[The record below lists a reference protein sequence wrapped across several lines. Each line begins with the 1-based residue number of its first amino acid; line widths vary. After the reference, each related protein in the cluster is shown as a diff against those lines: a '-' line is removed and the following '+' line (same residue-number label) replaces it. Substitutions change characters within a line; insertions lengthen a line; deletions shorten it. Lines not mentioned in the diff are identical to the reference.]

1 MNLVIIIPTFN
12 NCNTLESVVN
22 GCRSHCSNI
31 IVVNDGSTDGTDK
44 VLDRMTG
51 IITIVFP
58 VNRGKGEALKAAFRQ
73 AAKLGY
79 DYAITI
85 DSDGQ
90 HYPGEIPR
98 FIEAASNEKE
108 TLWIGSRDLSAEN
121 MPQKSSF
128 ANKFSNFW
136 FWAETGIK
144 LTDTQSGFR
153 LYPLEPIEGMKFI
166 SGKYEFELEVMVR
179 VAWKGVPVKN
189 LPVKVYYPPKN
200 ERISHFRPFRD
211 FTRISILNTI
221 FVLFA
226 LAWYWPFRFIK
237 SFTRE
242 NIRNFVRDNITHS
255 KESNHKIAASI
266 GLGLFFGIVPLWGY
280 QMVTAVLTAHFLKL
294 NKLLVLVSSNISIP
308 PMIPFI
314 LYGSFATGAWLL
326 GLPPDIIPVELT
338 LSSIAG
344 GLKTYLIGSIILAFI
359 IAFAGFITTYSL
371 LLVVR
376 KTEK

>member
-12 NCNTLESVVN
+12 NCCTLESVVK
-22 GCRSHCSNI
+22 GCMRHCSNI

-44 VLDRMTG
+44 VLERFTSIM
-51 IITIVFP
+51 TIVFP
-58 VNRGKGEALKAAFRQ
+58 LNRGKGAALKDAFRY
-73 AAKLGY
+73 AAMLGF

-90 HYPGEIPR
+90 HYPEEIPR
-98 FIEAASNEKE
+98 FIEAASREKN
-108 TLWIGSRDLSAEN
+108 TLWIGSRDLSSEN

-136 FWAETGIK
+136 FRAETGIK

-153 LYPLEPIEGMKFI
+153 LYPLKPFDGMKFI
-166 SGKYEFELEVMVR
+166 SGRYEFELEAIVR
-179 VAWKGVPVKN
+179 AAWKGVPVKN
-189 LPVKVYYPPKN
+189 MPVKVYYPPKN

-211 FTRISILNTI
+211 FTRISILNTL
-221 FVLFA
+221 FVLYA
-226 LAWYWPFRFIK
+226 LAWYWPFRFVK
-237 SFTRE
+237 GFTRN
-242 NIRNFVRDNITHS
+242 NIRNFVNDNITNS
-255 KESNHKIAASI
+255 KESNTKIAGAI

-280 QMVTAVLTAHFLKL
+280 QMVTAVLAAHFLKL
-294 NKLLVLVSSNISIP
+294 NKLLVLVASNISIP

-326 GLPPDIIPVELT
+326 GLPPDIIPVH
-338 LSSIAG
+338 LSLASIAG
-344 GLKTYLIGSIILAFI
+344 GLKTYLIGSIIFAMI
-359 IAFAGFITTYSL
+359 TAFAGFIISYSL

-376 KTEK
+376 KPEK